1 MAVSIEEF
9 MKRLSTISMEDA
21 IPYARVRLVSEA
33 EKAHFDAVLQFK
45 GYRALSD
52 AFKCFFLE
60 TVELVNVSS
69 RQKSGALLSEHYIAF
84 VPRLC
89 NGFLSLCGAE
99 RVAIF
104 GYPYHG
110 YTLLRNVFDSLVL
123 TSAALQGV
131 TDFYSI
137 EGIEPGKPFDPL
149 AAKKVR
155 KNTEYSVRRK
165 MSGDLSGLSDPTLVE
180 LARWDDLF
188 DWETHGA
195 RLSLTNAIEWMKGQG
210 PLPVLPQFEESAFAM
225 YINRFCEVSWMF
237 HRLTPLLQAP
247 GAMLPD
253 IWAEKWNV
261 IDQSFE
267 QTVES
272 LTKQLGKGIGVAI
285 AEFVK
290 AKFPFTGKSA
300 FPL

>member
-1 MAVSIEEF
+1 MRGYALYL
-9 MKRLSTISMEDA
+9 KRRKHILTLCFSSKAIMHFLMHLSVFSL
-21 IPYARVRLVSEA
+21 RR
-33 EKAHFDAVLQFK
+33 F
-45 GYRALSD
+45 G
-52 AFKCFFLE
+52 
-60 TVELVNVSS
+60 LVNASS
-69 RQKSGALLSEHYIAF
+69 RQKSGASVRAFHAF

-99 RVAIF
+99 KVAIF

-123 TSAALQGV
+123 TSAALAEVLISTASKALSLGSHL
-131 TDFYSI
+131 TL
-137 EGIEPGKPFDPL
+137 L
-149 AAKKVR
+149 AAKKMR

-195 RLSLTNAIEWMKGQG
+195 RLSLSNAIEWMKGQG

-261 IDQSFE
+261 IDLSFE

-290 AKFPFTGKSA
+290 AKFPFTGKISIPA
-300 FPL
+300 VIPTTSLSEPGAV

>member
-1 MAVSIEEF
+1 MSVSIEEF
-9 MKRLSTISMEDA
+9 MKRLDNASMEDA

-33 EKAHFDAVLQFK
+33 EMVHSDAVLQFK

-52 AFKCFFLE
+52 AYRCFFLE
-60 TVELVNVSS
+60 TVEFVNVSS
-69 RQKSGALLSEHYIAF
+69 QMKKGRPLSEHYAAF

-89 NGFLSLCGAE
+89 NDFLSLCGAE

-104 GYPYHG
+104 GYPYNG
-110 YTLLRNVFDSLVL
+110 YTLLRNVFDNLIL
-123 TSAALQGV
+123 TSAAVQGV
-131 TDFYSI
+131 SNFCSI

-149 AAKKVR
+149 VAKKVR
-155 KNTEYSVRRK
+155 KNEEYNVRRK
-165 MSGDLSGLSDPTLVE
+165 MSGDLSGLSDPTRIE

-195 RLSLTNAIEWMKGQG
+195 RLSLTKAIEWMKGQG

-225 YINRFCEVSWMF
+225 YMNRFCEVSWMF
-237 HRLTPLLQAP
+237 HRLTPLLQTP
-247 GAMLPD
+247 GVLLSDM
-253 IWAEKWNV
+253 WVEKWNV
-261 IDQSFE
+261 IDQSFK
-267 QTVES
+267 QIVES

-285 AEFVK
+285 AELVRT
-290 AKFPFTGKSA
+290 KFPFTGRSV